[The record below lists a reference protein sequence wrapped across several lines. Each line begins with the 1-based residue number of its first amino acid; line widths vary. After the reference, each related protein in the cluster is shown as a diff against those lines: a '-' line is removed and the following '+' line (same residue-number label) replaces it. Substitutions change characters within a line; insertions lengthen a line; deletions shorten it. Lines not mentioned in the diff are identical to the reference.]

1 LELGFARPK
10 AQSLVQFTSVEPA
23 PPITEPPTGVPVLE
37 RVAAAGEVLLCSGF
51 PTQLF
56 IIAIL
61 ALFGVRLQRADGGYN
76 APYIF
81 ALTLADTVLLTLLI
95 WGFLRARRESFRD
108 VLFGA
113 RSIGVEALI
122 GVFLVP
128 AALLI
133 VLFVLVLLKAVAPS
147 LHNVAHNPLA
157 DLARTRAQ
165 AIVFVLVV
173 MIAGG
178 VREEIQRGFI
188 LHRFEQ
194 FLGGGATG
202 IVVFSLLFGLGHLE
216 QGRDVALATAVLGAF
231 WGVLYLR
238 RRSIA
243 APMVSHAG
251 FNLLQVLNFLA
262 GGAG

>member
-1 LELGFARPK
+1 M
-10 AQSLVQFTSVEPA
+10 EPA

-113 RSIGVEALI
+113 RSMTHLHDELGP
-122 GVFLVP
+122 FLESFTDETP
-128 AALLI
+128 A
-133 VLFVLVLLKAVAPS
+133 
-147 LHNVAHNPLA
+147 
-157 DLARTRAQ
+157 R
-165 AIVFVLVV
+165 LVV
-173 MIAGG
+173 
-178 VREEIQRGFI
+178 VR
-188 LHRFEQ
+188 H
-194 FLGGGATG
+194 
-202 IVVFSLLFGLGHLE
+202 
-216 QGRDVALATAVLGAF
+216 
-231 WGVLYLR
+231 
-238 RRSIA
+238 
-243 APMVSHAG
+243 
-251 FNLLQVLNFLA
+251 
-262 GGAG
+262 